1 MTSAEQVA
9 QAAARACEAVGS
21 RLHVAGGWAHRGHG
35 VTPVTWKAVL
45 WHDTIT
51 GPTWSREQLTRL
63 LVDGRSDL
71 PGPIA
76 NVQLERDGTAVLI
89 AAGRAY
95 HAGAGRDPLGA
106 GIQSGNLHTCG
117 LEVAN
122 LGPNEPWTDRQYRW
136 AVVFTAELC
145 GVALGHYEWAK
156 PPGRKADPWTVD
168 MRRARRDIAGYL
180 EEDDMA
186 GHDKILAEIAD
197 NTARQLRLSQALVA
211 SQVAAHRAKAGLKPD
226 ADSDELWAQR
236 IASGSDDLAEAKRR
250 LNEVAARLES

>member
-1 MTSAEQVA
+1 MTPAEQIT

-35 VTPVTWKAVL
+35 ITPVTWKAVL

-51 GPTWSREQLTRL
+51 GPTWSREQLTGL
-63 LVDGRSDL
+63 LRDGRADL

-76 NVQLERDGTAVLI
+76 NVQLERDGDAVLI

-95 HAGAGRDPLGA
+95 HAGAGRDTIGA

-122 LGPNEPWTDRQYRW
+122 LGPDEPWTAKQYRW

-145 GVALGHYEWAK
+145 GLAIGHYEWTT
-156 PPGRKADPWTVD
+156 RKGDPWTVD
-168 MRRARRDIAGYL
+168 MDQARRDVAAYL

-186 GHDKILAEIAD
+186 GHDKVLAQIAD

-211 SQVAAHRAKAGLKPD
+211 SQVAAHRAKVGLGPSP
-226 ADSDELWAQR
+226 DSDELWARR
-236 IASGSDDLAEAKRR
+236 IAGGSDDLAEAKRR
-250 LNEVAARLES
+250 LNEVASNLES